1 MPSVATE
8 VVSTAGER
16 RDVLTTFE
24 EPLVTAGFEAAEVMM
39 RKLFIKIEKFVGGE
53 ELIELIIV
61 EMGM

>member
-1 MPSVATE
+1 M
-8 VVSTAGER
+8 
-16 RDVLTTFE
+16 LTTFE
-24 EPLVTAGFEAAEVMM
+24 EPLVTAGFEAAEVMT